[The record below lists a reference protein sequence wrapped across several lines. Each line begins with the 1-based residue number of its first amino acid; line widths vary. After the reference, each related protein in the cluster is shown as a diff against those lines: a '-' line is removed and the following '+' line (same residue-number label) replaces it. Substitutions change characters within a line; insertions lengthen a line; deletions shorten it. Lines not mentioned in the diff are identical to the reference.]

1 VTWSRVAFMVALLT
15 LGLVLTRVLGRTTPK
30 VSKAEA
36 VAVARPNVDFKPQG
50 YNIRLVRQG
59 IPPRPVWAVSF
70 WIRKAGGGF
79 SRITLVLV
87 DANSGQV
94 MQVRRTTRVAPVF
107 ALHTRQRG
115 KLCGPYV
122 VHPAPR
128 SYARLCS

>member
-1 VTWSRVAFMVALLT
+1 MVALLV

-30 VSKAEA
+30 FSKQDA

-50 YNIRLVRQG
+50 YNIRLLRQG

-70 WIRKAGGGF
+70 WIRKAGGGY

-94 MQVRRTTRVAPVF
+94 MQVRRTT
-107 ALHTRQRG
+107 
-115 KLCGPYV
+115 
-122 VHPAPR
+122 
-128 SYARLCS
+128 

>member
-1 VTWSRVAFMVALLT
+1 MVALLA

-30 VSKAEA
+30 VSKQEA

-70 WIRKAGGGF
+70 WIRKSGGDGY

-94 MQVRRTTRVAPVF
+94 MQVRRTT
-107 ALHTRQRG
+107 
-115 KLCGPYV
+115 
-122 VHPAPR
+122 
-128 SYARLCS
+128 

>member
-1 VTWSRVAFMVALLT
+1 MVALLA

-30 VSKAEA
+30 VSKTDA

-94 MQVRRTTRVAPVF
+94 VQVRRTT
-107 ALHTRQRG
+107 
-115 KLCGPYV
+115 
-122 VHPAPR
+122 
-128 SYARLCS
+128 

>member
-1 VTWSRVAFMVALLT
+1 VTWSRVAFMVALLV

-36 VAVARPNVDFKPQG
+36 VAVARPNVNFKPQG

-70 WIRKAGGGF
+70 WIRNAADSGY

-87 DANSGQV
+87 DANSGQI
-94 MQVRRTTRVAPVF
+94 MQVRRTT
-107 ALHTRQRG
+107 
-115 KLCGPYV
+115 
-122 VHPAPR
+122 
-128 SYARLCS
+128 

>member
-1 VTWSRVAFMVALLT
+1 MVALLA

-30 VSKAEA
+30 VSKQEA

-70 WIRKAGGGF
+70 WIRKSGGGGY

-87 DANSGQV
+87 DANSGRV
-94 MQVRRTTRVAPVF
+94 MQVRRTT
-107 ALHTRQRG
+107 
-115 KLCGPYV
+115 
-122 VHPAPR
+122 
-128 SYARLCS
+128 

>member
-1 VTWSRVAFMVALLT
+1 MVALLV
-15 LGLVLTRVLGRTTPK
+15 LGLVLTRVLGRTNPK

-70 WIRKAGGGF
+70 WIRKTGGGF

-87 DANSGQV
+87 DANSGRV
-94 MQVRRTTRVAPVF
+94 MQVRRTT
-107 ALHTRQRG
+107 
-115 KLCGPYV
+115 
-122 VHPAPR
+122 
-128 SYARLCS
+128 

>member
-1 VTWSRVAFMVALLT
+1 MVALLA

-30 VSKAEA
+30 VSKADA

-70 WIRKAGGGF
+70 WIRKAAGGF

-87 DANSGQV
+87 DANSGRV
-94 MQVRRTTRVAPVF
+94 MRVRRTT
-107 ALHTRQRG
+107 
-115 KLCGPYV
+115 
-122 VHPAPR
+122 
-128 SYARLCS
+128 